1 MAKHFHKE
9 LEKVKKQIL
18 SLGTMVEER
27 LRLATDTI
35 ETLDVE
41 SARKIIATDYEIDE
55 MEVEVEEECLK
66 ILALYQP
73 VAVDLRFIIAA
84 IKINNDLERIADEA
98 ANIAQ
103 RVMTI
108 AGLEIGGFYFDYGIM
123 AEKTQQMLKM
133 SLDSMVNLDVDLAFK
148 VVTMDDDVDEIHRQA
163 YDAIKLQIQQ
173 TPNLPGG
180 LINLYLIS
188 RHLERIADHTTN
200 IAEEVIY
207 MIEGEII
214 RHGNY

>member
-9 LEKVKKQIL
+9 LEKVKKRIL

-35 ETLDVE
+35 ENLDTE
-41 SARKIIATDYEIDE
+41 IAKKIIATDYEIDE

-103 RVMTI
+103 RVITI

-133 SLDSMVNLDVDLAFK
+133 SLDSMVNLDVDVAFK
-148 VVTMDDDVDEIHRQA
+148 VVTMDDEVDEIHRRA

-173 TPNLPGG
+173 TPNRPGG